1 MSTGELGLTGRCWR
15 AIWEV
20 RRAGVAIDG
29 STALIKGGLKGF
41 TADAIHVSLPWNQ
54 RSPQVVGV
62 EPHRIQRVEGE
73 LRETTLPCVIA
84 PVATIRAA
92 HWASTDRQAALL
104 LVLPVQ
110 QRLVHPRQLRDAMAN
125 EHTRGRRELI
135 RQLVAD
141 IVDGAHSLG
150 ELDFALLCRKRG
162 LPEPDRQAIVETRFG
177 RIYLDVRWTSI
188 GLVVEIDGSG
198 HRQGLALVDDNF
210 RQNRVTI
217 SGDLVLRFDLTAL
230 RLRPDEVLDQ
240 VVEAHAYLS
249 RRAG

>member
-1 MSTGELGLTGRCWR
+1 M
-15 AIWEV
+15 
-20 RRAGVAIDG
+20 
-29 STALIKGGLKGF
+29 
-41 TADAIHVSLPWNQ
+41 
-54 RSPQVVGV
+54 
-62 EPHRIQRVEGE
+62 
-73 LRETTLPCVIA
+73 
-84 PVATIRAA
+84 
-92 HWASTDRQAALL
+92 